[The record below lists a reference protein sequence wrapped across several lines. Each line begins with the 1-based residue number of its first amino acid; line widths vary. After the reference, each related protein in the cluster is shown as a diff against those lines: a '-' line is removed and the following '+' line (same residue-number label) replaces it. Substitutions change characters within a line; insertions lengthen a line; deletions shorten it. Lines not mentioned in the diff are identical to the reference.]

1 MPVFY
6 VGPRARGIKFHKIA
20 LVQSLHDVT
29 VTAKQHV
36 STPDLAGLPTPGP
49 TLTAERPLTMSS
61 AARLCEEYSACFCSS
76 SVQPAAFRRGL
87 DASAAYMAE
96 AEQLRALIGR
106 VQSSACG
113 RGLRRFRVPLLGYG
127 LGGSFYDH
135 LRRLLPIWQAFI
147 ERPAHEVPPGI
158 AVPAY
163 AHFAANRGNDDAYL
177 WATFDD
183 TLPCESWYGCYW
195 EPLARPCA
203 DADVQASHNFTALYM
218 GTHFERR
225 WGSTLFSA
233 ALLHAWWRPTS
244 ALQEQLDQA
253 VRRVFHDVTTAN
265 SAPPAV
271 TTALRCL
278 ALHVR
283 RGDAC
288 PTSWRHCPPIEEY
301 LAAATELSRRFSL
314 TSIFVATDDAEVLDQ
329 LNRAH
334 AERAQQA
341 DPHGHSWTHVL
352 WQQYDR
358 APFNQSHRPKSGT
371 RFWVEQRLRWSR
383 HSERPLGGKPVLQFL
398 VDIEAASHCQALVGT
413 MDSHASRLILL
424 RMASRLGAVPPFYS
438 LVAPSCPMTTLPKQT
453 ERFCL
458 NHTLAKSA
466 GVNDGE
472 SSVCPG
478 LVTPEY
484 R

>member
-1 MPVFY
+1 MFQLQTSRETADTRTDPDR
-6 VGPRARGIKFHKIA
+6 RAA
-20 LVQSLHDVT
+20 LM
-29 VTAKQHV
+29 
-36 STPDLAGLPTPGP
+36 
-49 TLTAERPLTMSS
+49 MSS

-158 AVPAY
+158 AVPA
-163 AHFAANRGNDDAYL
+163 
-177 WATFDD
+177 
-183 TLPCESWYGCYW
+183 S
-195 EPLARPCA
+195 
-203 DADVQASHNFTALYM
+203 
-218 GTHFERR
+218 
-225 WGSTLFSA
+225 
-233 ALLHAWWRPTS
+233 
-244 ALQEQLDQA
+244 
-253 VRRVFHDVTTAN
+253 
-265 SAPPAV
+265 
-271 TTALRCL
+271 
-278 ALHVR
+278 
-283 RGDAC
+283 
-288 PTSWRHCPPIEEY
+288 
-301 LAAATELSRRFSL
+301 
-314 TSIFVATDDAEVLDQ
+314 
-329 LNRAH
+329 
-334 AERAQQA
+334 
-341 DPHGHSWTHVL
+341 
-352 WQQYDR
+352 
-358 APFNQSHRPKSGT
+358 

-484 R
+484 RHLYR